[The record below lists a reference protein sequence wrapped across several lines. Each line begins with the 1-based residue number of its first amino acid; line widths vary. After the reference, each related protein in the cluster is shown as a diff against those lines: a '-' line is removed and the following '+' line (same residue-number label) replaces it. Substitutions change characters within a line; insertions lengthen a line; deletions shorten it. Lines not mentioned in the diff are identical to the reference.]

1 MKKYIIFFSIVSLI
15 ITTSIVKSSTRQLEK
30 NIFTLEEEVK
40 ILEEKFNFL
49 ILENDYLTTPERLI
63 RLKEKIFKD
72 QFFPIDPRDIKKIEN
87 NAKSVVTEVKIVL
100 DKVSLIDLF
109 VKSKIFKSLY
119 FLRLSRTLS
128 KITTVSFIE

>member
-63 RLKEKIFKD
+63 GLKEKIFKD
-72 QFFPIDPRDIKKIEN
+72 QFFPIDPSNIKKVDN
-87 NAKSVVTEVKIVL
+87 NE
-100 DKVSLIDLF
+100 
-109 VKSKIFKSLY
+109 
-119 FLRLSRTLS
+119 
-128 KITTVSFIE
+128 

>member
-49 ILENDYLTTPERLI
+49 ILENNYLTTPERLI
-63 RLKEKIFKD
+63 RFKEKIFKN
-72 QFFPIDPRDIKKIEN
+72 QFFPIDPSDIKKIDN
-87 NAKSVVTEVKIVL
+87 NE
-100 DKVSLIDLF
+100 
-109 VKSKIFKSLY
+109 
-119 FLRLSRTLS
+119 
-128 KITTVSFIE
+128 